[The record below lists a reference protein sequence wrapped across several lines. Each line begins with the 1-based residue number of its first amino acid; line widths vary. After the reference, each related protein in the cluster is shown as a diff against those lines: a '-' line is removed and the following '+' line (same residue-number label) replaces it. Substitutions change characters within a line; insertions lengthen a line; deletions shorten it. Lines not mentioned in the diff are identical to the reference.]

1 MRILGFGLAT
11 CPALSNSSQ
20 LVRGVVVADLPAML
34 ANPVVARLAAGDM
47 CPDSF
52 CGLVVVCNWPASA
65 AVQRQHD
72 TAIRAPLA
80 ALSRSAYVYP
90 SSSLHCTIAT
100 LRAFTAGP
108 LDRASEVP
116 RWAEVLDAAARMPS
130 WPRGHLTLRMRAP
143 TFEGAAGVVR
153 YEEIS
158 PGGKIAAMRA
168 CLVAAIASAGGA
180 AAIGGGDRG
189 AARAL
194 PSARAGEPGPHVP
207 DIIHSTVL
215 RWAAEPSAAE
225 VAAVRAAFERI
236 ASTWVPVECT
246 LDVSSV
252 CAVCEDT
259 PYMHLPPAARAQ
271 NVFWEPCRSRWPRV
285 APAALG
291 FAALAVGVAVVSARG
306 RRARL

>member
-1 MRILGFGLAT
+1 M
-11 CPALSNSSQ
+11 P
-20 LVRGVVVADLPAML
+20 L
-34 ANPVVARLAAGDM
+34 ANPIVARLAAGDM
-47 CPDSF
+47 CPGEF
-52 CGLVVVCNWPASA
+52 CGLVVVCNWPASS
-65 AVQRQHD
+65 AVQRKHD
-72 TAIRAPLA
+72 AAIRAPLE
-80 ALSRSAYVYP
+80 ALPRSAYVYP

-100 LRAFTAGP
+100 LRAFTGGP
-108 LDRASEVP
+108 LERASEAA
-116 RWAEVLDAAARMPS
+116 RWAEVLDAAMRMPS
-130 WPRGHLTLRMRAP
+130 WPRGRLTLLMCAP
-143 TFEGAAGVVR
+143 TFEGAAGIVR
-153 YEEIS
+153 YEEVS

-180 AAIGGGDRG
+180 AVIGGGDRS

-194 PSARAGEPGPHVP
+194 PSARADEPGPHVP

-215 RWAAEPSAAE
+215 RWAAEPSAEE

-271 NVFWEPCRSRWPRV
+271 NVFWEACRSRWPRV
-285 APAALG
+285 APTALG
-291 FAALAVGVAVVSARG
+291 FAAVAVGVAVVFRG
-306 RRARL
+306 RRA